1 MQDLPV
7 GLSSPKQLQMQFD
20 PVLLRGMNPHDRQQA
35 VARLAILLTEAA
47 GAAKAEEPDD
57 GR

>member
-1 MQDLPV
+1 MQDLPAR
-7 GLSSPKQLQMQFD
+7 LSSPKQLQMQFD
-20 PVLLRGMNPHDRQQA
+20 PVLLRGMNPHDRQQD

>member
-1 MQDLPV
+1 MQNLPAR
-7 GLSSPKQLQMQFD
+7 LSSPKQLQMQFD
-20 PVLLRGMNPHDRQQA
+20 PVLLRGMSPHDRQQA

>member
-1 MQDLPV
+1 MHDLPAR
-7 GLSSPKQLQMQFD
+7 LFSPKQLQMQFD
-20 PVLLRGMNPHDRQQA
+20 PVLLRGMNPHDRQEA

-47 GAAKAEEPDD
+47 GTAKAEEHDD